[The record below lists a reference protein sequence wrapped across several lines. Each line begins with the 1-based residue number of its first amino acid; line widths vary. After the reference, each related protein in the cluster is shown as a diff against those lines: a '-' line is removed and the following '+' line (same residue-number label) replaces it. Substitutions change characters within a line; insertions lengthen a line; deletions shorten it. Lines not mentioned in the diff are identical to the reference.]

1 MLALGKILS
10 WIIDP
15 RNRTVILFL
24 LFVGAIFL
32 YLYQRSRTKDFKYK
46 YKEQVQETNR
56 VENNFKASQDTLE
69 MYKDKNGNL
78 IGEISGYKLTVDEL
92 KKDKKDLFTLYD
104 AERKKPP
111 KTIIEVR
118 YKIRDSLLTP
128 TQVNEDYISF
138 SDTADYG
145 NGNYRII
152 NTVIPYNIYY
162 HIKKDSVNSFEFIKA
177 LDYAYQLTQVGIEDA
192 FVVIYENNRR
202 VSYRNIK
209 DYDSVIYRVQI
220 HASSNNYS
228 NKEISDKFGV
238 DKKSVY
244 KVYEDGLYKY
254 MVGEFVPKS
263 NNEPP
268 ISIDELYTYG
278 KLITGDAKTDI
289 AISMA
294 LGTSLYRD
302 PNTGEIKIQVIT
314 KYPGITFQDI
324 RGADIMSTIKEDKK
338 LTRSFRK
345 EWGVG
350 INFGYGGMLVPENNQ
365 FKLKTGPTFNIG
377 INYTPSWL
385 QFGGGK
391 SSDKK
396 NMIDDILN

>member
-192 FVVIYENNRR
+192 FVVIYEN
-202 VSYRNIK
+202 
-209 DYDSVIYRVQI
+209 
-220 HASSNNYS
+220 
-228 NKEISDKFGV
+228 
-238 DKKSVY
+238 
-244 KVYEDGLYKY
+244 
-254 MVGEFVPKS
+254 
-263 NNEPP
+263 
-268 ISIDELYTYG
+268 
-278 KLITGDAKTDI
+278 
-289 AISMA
+289 
-294 LGTSLYRD
+294 
-302 PNTGEIKIQVIT
+302 
-314 KYPGITFQDI
+314 
-324 RGADIMSTIKEDKK
+324 
-338 LTRSFRK
+338 
-345 EWGVG
+345 
-350 INFGYGGMLVPENNQ
+350 
-365 FKLKTGPTFNIG
+365 
-377 INYTPSWL
+377 
-385 QFGGGK
+385 
-391 SSDKK
+391 
-396 NMIDDILN
+396 